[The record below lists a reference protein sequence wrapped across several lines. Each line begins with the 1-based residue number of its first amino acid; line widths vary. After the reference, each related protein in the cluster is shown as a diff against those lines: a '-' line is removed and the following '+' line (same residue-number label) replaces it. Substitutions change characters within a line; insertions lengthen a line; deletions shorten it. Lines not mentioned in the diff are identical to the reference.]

1 MAADALLSIVDDES
15 VTFANGRTHKKGT
28 GFMFPYI
35 QGILAFD
42 TPYLG
47 LPPIIFAHGADTH
60 LRNADTHLRS
70 ASAAVAQLNLTS
82 GGTSAVAQLS
92 ALASGLFATKAANE
106 ASNVVQKQHEAKE
119 AKEAKEARR
128 RSESSSSKSPSKE
141 TAVALSAP
149 APVAPA
155 NLFGGWGKVMAYA
168 GAASI
173 LAAGGAVAYLK
184 GAVLATWVS
193 SHMEFVGALVKT
205 DEMRNRLR
213 RATAVPG
220 VGFADYYTALG
231 ERGAEKGERTFV
243 TLPSMNSE
251 HYKLFHRCVNP
262 KVKDEVEAHVSMF
275 SPKSNPWY
283 YEMSTSARDQIA
295 EWVKGDWSEERRGS
309 PERSQGPGRGER
321 L

>member
-1 MAADALLSIVDDES
+1 MGGIVAADALLSIIDDES

-42 TPYLG
+42 TPYLS
-47 LPPIIFAHGADTH
+47 LSPIIFAHGADTH
-60 LRNADTHLRS
+60 LRNAS
-70 ASAAVAQLNLTS
+70 AT
-82 GGTSAVAQLS
+82 VAQLS
-92 ALASGLFATKAANE
+92 ALASGFFATKAAS
-106 ASNVVQKQHEAKE
+106 AGSDVVQKQHD
-119 AKEAKEARR
+119 AKEARK
-128 RSESSSSKSPSKE
+128 RSGSSSSSSKRRSSRSSSRNKE
-141 TAVALSAP
+141 LVVAPPAP
-149 APVAPA
+149 APAAPA
-155 NLFGGWGKVMAYA
+155 APAGLLGGWGKVMAYA
-168 GAASI
+168 GAASV

-184 GAVLATWVS
+184 REELTQSYTYTWVS
-193 SHMEFVGALVKT
+193 SHMEFVGALMKT
-205 DEMRNRLR
+205 EEMRTRLR
-213 RATAVPG
+213 RATTVPG
-220 VGFADYYTALG
+220 VGFADFYTALG
-231 ERGAEKGERTFV
+231 ERGADKGERTFII
-243 TLPSMNSE
+243 LPSMNSE

-295 EWVKGDWSEERRGS
+295 EWIKGDWSEERRGS

>member
-1 MAADALLSIVDDES
+1 MGGIVAADALLSIIDDES

-47 LPPIIFAHGADTH
+47 LPPVVFAHGADTH
-60 LRNADTHLRS
+60 VRS
-70 ASAAVAQLNLTS
+70 ASAAVAQLNTLTY
-82 GGTSAVAQLS
+82 GNTPAMAQLS
-92 ALASGLFATKAANE
+92 AFASGLFATKAATE
-106 ASNVVQKQHEAKE
+106 ASNVVQKQHEAE
-119 AKEAKEARR
+119 EARK
-128 RSESSSSKSPSKE
+128 RSESSSSKPPSKE
-141 TAVALSAP
+141 TAVALPVP

-155 NLFGGWGKVMAYA
+155 SLFGGWGKVMAYA

-184 GAVLATWVS
+184 GDVLATWVS

-205 DEMRNRLR
+205 DEMRTRLR

-220 VGFADYYTALG
+220 VGFANYYTALG
-231 ERGAEKGERTFV
+231 ERGADKGGRTFV
-243 TLPSMNSE
+243 TLPSINSE

-283 YEMSTSARDQIA
+283 YEMSTSARDQIV
-295 EWVKGDWSEERRGS
+295 EWVNGDWSEERRGS

>member
-1 MAADALLSIVDDES
+1 MAADALLSIIDDES

-47 LPPIIFAHGADTH
+47 MPPIIFAHGADTH
-60 LRNADTHLRS
+60 LRS
-70 ASAAVAQLNLTS
+70 ASAAMAQIDINSLTS
-82 GGTSAVAQLS
+82 SNNSAVAQLS

-119 AKEAKEARR
+119 AWE
-128 RSESSSSKSPSKE
+128 RSESSSSKPPSKE
-141 TAVALSAP
+141 NAVAPPAP

-155 NLFGGWGKVMAYA
+155 SLFGGWGKVMAYA

-173 LAAGGAVAYLK
+173 LAAGGAVAYFK
-184 GAVLATWVS
+184 GDVLATWVS

-205 DEMRNRLR
+205 DEMRARLR
-213 RATAVPG
+213 RAAAVPG

-231 ERGAEKGERTFV
+231 ELRAEKGGRTFI
-243 TLPSMNSE
+243 TLPSVNND
-251 HYKLFHRCVNP
+251 HYKFFHRCVNP

-283 YEMSTSARDQIA
+283 YEMSTSASDQVA
-295 EWVKGDWSEERRGS
+295 EWAKGDWSEERRGS
-309 PERSQGPGRGER
+309 PEMSQGPGRRER

>member
-1 MAADALLSIVDDES
+1 MGGIVAADALLSIIDDES

-47 LPPIIFAHGADTH
+47 LSPVIFAHG
-60 LRNADTHLRS
+60 ADTHLRS
-70 ASAAVAQLNLTS
+70 ASAAVAQLST
-82 GGTSAVAQLS
+82 
-92 ALASGLFATKAANE
+92 LASGLLATKAASE
-106 ASNVVQKQHEAKE
+106 GSNVVQKQHD
-119 AKEAKEARR
+119 AKEARK
-128 RSESSSSKSPSKE
+128 RSGSSSSSSKRRSSRSSSRNKNKE
-141 TAVALSAP
+141 LVVAPP
-149 APVAPA
+149 APVVAPA
-155 NLFGGWGKVMAYA
+155 GLFGGWGKVMAYA

-173 LAAGGAVAYLK
+173 LAAGGAVAYFKRDELTQ
-184 GAVLATWVS
+184 GYTWVS
-193 SHMEFVGALVKT
+193 SHMEFVGALMKT
-205 DEMRNRLR
+205 EELRTRLR
-213 RATAVPG
+213 RATTAPG

-231 ERGAEKGERTFV
+231 ERGADKGERTFV
-243 TLPSMNSE
+243 ILPSMNSE

-283 YEMSTSARDQIA
+283 YEMSTSARDQIV
-295 EWVKGDWSEERRGS
+295 EWVKGDWGEERRGS